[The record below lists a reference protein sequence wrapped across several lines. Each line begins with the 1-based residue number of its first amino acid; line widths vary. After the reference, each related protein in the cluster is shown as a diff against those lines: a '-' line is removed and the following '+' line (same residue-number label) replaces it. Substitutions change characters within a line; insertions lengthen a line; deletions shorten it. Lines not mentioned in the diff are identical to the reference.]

1 MENLT
6 QIPQQAGGANSPED
20 EAKRAQEEQMRR
32 DVMVTVLDTAARE
45 RCTFLYP
52 VTVKAYQRRPAV
64 SRIALVS
71 PERSQQIEGIL
82 MRMVQSGQLRG
93 RVSENQLIELL
104 DQVCILFVAH
114 RSAHRCTIRWK
125 KLRAPRRQRNQRLW
139 CVFPVLLSYYC
150 ALMLET
156 SISEGRISMRMI
168 STFKQFVY
176 LTTYSSRV
184 TTCFLVYPK
193 NLASSQLLI

>member
-6 QIPQQAGGANSPED
+6 QIPQQAGGAKSPED

-45 RCTFLYP
+45 RL
-52 VTVKAYQRRPAV
+52 

-82 MRMVQSGQLRG
+82 LRMVQSGQLRG

-104 DQVCILFVAH
+104 DQVEEAQGAKTAKK
-114 RSAHRCTIRWK
+114 STIVYQ
-125 KLRAPRRQRNQRLW
+125 RRKDIDEDD
-139 CVFPVLLSYYC
+139 FD
-150 ALMLET
+150 
-156 SISEGRISMRMI
+156 
-168 STFKQFVY
+168 F
-176 LTTYSSRV
+176 
-184 TTCFLVYPK
+184 
-193 NLASSQLLI
+193 

>member
-6 QIPQQAGGANSPED
+6 QIPQQAAGANSPED

-45 RCTFLYP
+45 RL
-52 VTVKAYQRRPAV
+52 

-82 MRMVQSGQLRG
+82 LRMVQSGQLRG

-104 DQVCILFVAH
+104 DQVEEAQGAKTAKK
-114 RSAHRCTIRWK
+114 STIVYQ
-125 KLRAPRRQRNQRLW
+125 RRKDIDEDD
-139 CVFPVLLSYYC
+139 FD
-150 ALMLET
+150 
-156 SISEGRISMRMI
+156 
-168 STFKQFVY
+168 F
-176 LTTYSSRV
+176 
-184 TTCFLVYPK
+184 
-193 NLASSQLLI
+193 